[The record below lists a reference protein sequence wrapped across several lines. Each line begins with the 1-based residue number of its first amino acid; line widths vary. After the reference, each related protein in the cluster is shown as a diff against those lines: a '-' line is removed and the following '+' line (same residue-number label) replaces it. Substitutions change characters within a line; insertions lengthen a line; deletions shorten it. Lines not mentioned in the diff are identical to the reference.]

1 MNHPQG
7 STGAFTRLCRTLA
20 GCGLPAVLSLALL
33 AAPWAARA
41 DYPEKPLTLIVPWA
55 AGGGTDS
62 VARAIA
68 SALEKELGVIVNVVN
83 RTGGSGVVGH
93 SAMATAKPDGYTIG
107 LITGELTMMHW
118 QGLTKLTYKD
128 FTPLGMINYD
138 YAGIQVASNAKYQ
151 DVKSLI
157 QDIAQQPK
165 GTLKAS
171 GTGQGGIWHI
181 ALAGLL
187 LDQQIAPDQVT
198 WIPSQGAAPAMV
210 ELVSG
215 GIDIV
220 PSSIAEGRS
229 MLDAKRSKAL
239 AVMAPERNPSYPD
252 VPTLKEGL
260 GTGYTIGV
268 WRGIAGPKGLDE
280 QIAAKLESAIQ
291 AAFQSD
297 TYKGFMSKQGFGAE
311 WRGRQDFE
319 KFLAENDAMMGD
331 LIEKVGL
338 KR

>member
-1 MNHPQG
+1 MKQYNG
-7 STGAFTRLCRTLA
+7 LRGAASRVLRSVTS
-20 GCGLPAVLSLALL
+20 GGLFAALSLALL
-33 AAPWAARA
+33 APGVARA
-41 DYPEKPLTLIVPWA
+41 EYPEKPITLIVPWA

-62 VARAIA
+62 VARAIGA
-68 SALEKELGVIVNVVN
+68 SLEKELGVIVNVVN

-128 FTPLGMINYD
+128 FTPLAMINYD
-138 YAGIQVASNAKYQ
+138 YAGIQVASDSKYQ
-151 DVKSLI
+151 DLKSLM
-157 QDIAQQPK
+157 DAVAKQPK
-165 GTLKAS
+165 DTFKAS

-181 ALAGLL
+181 ALSGLL
-187 LDQQIAPDQVT
+187 LDQKIAPDQIT

-229 MLDAKRSKAL
+229 MLEAKRSKAL

-252 VPTLKEGL
+252 VPTLKESL
-260 GTGYTIGV
+260 GTDYTIGV
-268 WRGIAGPKGLDE
+268 WRGLAAPKGLDPK
-280 QIAAKLESAIQ
+280 IAAKLEPAIK
-291 AAFQSD
+291 AAFESAG
-297 TYKGFMSKQGFGAE
+297 YREVLGKQGFGAE
-311 WRGRQDFE
+311 WRGAQDFE

>member
-1 MNHPQG
+1 MKKSQG
-7 STGAFTRLCRTLA
+7 STFAARVQRALA
-20 GCGLPAVLSLALL
+20 GCGLPAALTVAML
-33 AAPWAARA
+33 AAPGAAQA
-41 DYPEKPLTLIVPWA
+41 AYPEKPITLIVPWA

-62 VARAIA
+62 VARSIA

-93 SAMATAKPDGYTIG
+93 TAMSTARPDGYTLG

-118 QGLTKLTYKD
+118 QGLTKLTYQD
-128 FTPLGMINYD
+128 FMPLGMINSD
-138 YAGIQVASNAKYQ
+138 YAGIQVAANSKYD
-151 DVKSLI
+151 DVKSLLA
-157 QDIAQQPK
+157 DVAKQPK

-187 LDQQIAPDQVT
+187 LDQKIAADQIT

-215 GIDIV
+215 GIDVV
-220 PSSIAEGRS
+220 PSAIAEGRS
-229 MLDAKRSKAL
+229 MLEAKRSKAL
-239 AVMAPERNPSYPD
+239 VVMGPERNASFPD
-252 VPTLKEGL
+252 VPTLKETV
-260 GTGYTIGV
+260 GTDYSIGV
-268 WRGIAGPKGLDE
+268 WRGIAGPKGLDKE
-280 QIAAKLESAIQ
+280 IAAKLETAIE
-291 AAFQSD
+291 AAFNSAS
-297 TYKGFMSKQGFGAE
+297 YKDFMSKQGFGAE
-311 WRGRQDFE
+311 YRNSQDFT
-319 KFLAENDAMMGD
+319 KFLADNDAMMGD